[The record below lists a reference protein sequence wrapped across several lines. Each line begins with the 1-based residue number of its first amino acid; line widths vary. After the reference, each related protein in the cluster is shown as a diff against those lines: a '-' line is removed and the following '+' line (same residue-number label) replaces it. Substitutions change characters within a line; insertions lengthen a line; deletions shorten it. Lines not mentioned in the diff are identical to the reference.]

1 MRSSQFRILY
11 VGPDYPGSN
20 GTCWRDAFLELGH
33 EVKTVDA
40 QQLIPAPT
48 TLWGMTRQTLF
59 GRPSS
64 QEVALLN
71 DTIVREAR
79 AFRPDMTFY
88 IQARY
93 VLPEV
98 LHETSLHGP
107 NLAYFNDDMF
117 NPRNQSF
124 TFFEGIKRINCIL
137 TTKSYNVSEFHLA
150 GAPSAMY
157 VSNAYDPKI
166 HYPAKPSPEEK
177 KYYEGDIAF
186 LGTFRPVRAD
196 FLAKI
201 AALTNGLRFNIW
213 GGGWH
218 KMDRPTYWH
227 KKVAWR
233 DLRSRVRMRELWCSA
248 MGKAIQS
255 NTIILGL
262 LNHANRDLHTS
273 RSFEIPACGGFMLA
287 ERTAEHQ
294 QYFEEDKE
302 AVYFGS
308 IEELCEKIQ
317 YYLAHETERL
327 RIAKAGHERCLRSPY
342 RYIDKARLAIQ
353 QYKLLWP
360 TMSSH
365 SARRGVSPLP
375 QEALDT
381 LDSDV
386 VNATTRRRLE

>member
-1 MRSSQFRILY
+1 MDRLKILY

-20 GTCWRDAFLELGH
+20 GTCLRDAFLELGH

-40 QQLIPAPT
+40 QQLISAPKT
-48 TLWGMTRQTLF
+48 VWGMTRQTLC
-59 GRPSS
+59 GRPSTH
-64 QEVALLN
+64 EVALLN

-79 AFRPDMTFY
+79 SFRPDMNFY
-88 IQARY
+88 VQARY

-98 LHETSLHGP
+98 LQETSLHGP

-177 KYYEGDIAF
+177 TYYEGDIAF

-227 KKVAWR
+227 KKGAWR
-233 DLRSRVRMRELWCSA
+233 DLRSCVRMRELWCSA

-255 NTIILGL
+255 NKIILGL

-308 IEELCEKIQ
+308 IEELFDKIR
-317 YYLAHETERL
+317 YYMAHETERL
-327 RIAKAGHERCLRSPY
+327 GIAKAGYERCLRSPY

-353 QYKLLWP
+353 QYERLRP
-360 TMSSH
+360 IMFPH
-365 SARRGVSPLP
+365 SARREGAPLP
-375 QEALDT
+375 QEAPDT
-381 LDSDV
+381 LASDV
-386 VNATTRRRLE
+386 VNASRRGD